1 MGAELTSPGPLP
13 RMFLSS
19 WVDRQRPRQGPRSE
33 DSEPQQP
40 PLRRKRPGCR
50 GRHPGAVTVT
60 LSLFT
65 RAHTRTRAHTH
76 ISLCPIMMRPSRR
89 PALAN
94 VHPLQQRAGDR
105 GPGGGTRERN
115 LRRARRNQ
123 PHALSEAQSTA
134 CALRSA
140 INRMRSPPGR
150 ATPAA
155 RARRGRTDHRS
166 LPLSPSRL
174 PACLPP
180 SLPAPLAPPPPSTAR
195 VPVRGRRA
203 AGAPSLS
210 LSHPLSLSPQDLPG
224 SRHRTGPPRRRDA
237 SLGPDTG
244 SLPLPLSLPP
254 WVG

>member
-76 ISLCPIMMRPSRR
+76 ISLSHHDEAVSSSR
-89 PALAN
+89 AG
-94 VHPLQQRAGDR
+94 QRASFAAAR
-105 GPGGGTRERN
+105 WRPRPGGGHTRAK
-115 LRRARRNQ
+115 LAPRA
-123 PHALSEAQSTA
+123 AQSTA

-140 INRMRSPPGR
+140 INRMRSPQRNQPHALSARPRNARGARSPGS
-150 ATPAA
+150 
-155 RARRGRTDHRS
+155 HRP
-166 LPLSPSRL
+166 PLSPPL
-174 PACLPP
+174 TLPPACLPP
-180 SLPAPLAPPPPSTAR
+180 SLPPCAARPAAPFDR
-195 VPVRGRRA
+195 
-203 AGAPSLS
+203 AGARPW
-210 LSHPLSLSPQDLPG
+210 PAG
-224 SRHRTGPPRRRDA
+224 SGRA
-237 SLGPDTG
+237 L
-244 SLPLPLSLPP
+244 SLPLSHSLPLSAGPAGQP
-254 WVG
+254 APDRPAAQAGRQPRA